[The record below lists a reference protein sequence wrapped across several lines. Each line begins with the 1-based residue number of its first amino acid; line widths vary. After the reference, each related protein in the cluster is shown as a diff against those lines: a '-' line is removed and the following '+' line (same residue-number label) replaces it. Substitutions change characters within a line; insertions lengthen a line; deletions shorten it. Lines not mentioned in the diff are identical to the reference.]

1 MRRPSLPSHLEGPG
15 PDSSCSTNANGFQ
28 DIVMSSDGE
37 PSTICPPPPH
47 IAARFYRPTSTRRK
61 SSTASSRRNSIT
73 SLHSNR
79 SNRSAHGGPYS
90 THIAQHLR
98 RASIIES
105 RKARLADKAA
115 HAEKVRLR
123 AALAKA
129 APRISTVS
137 ESRAAAAQQARE
149 RYLAQVA
156 ANCAEEVK
164 RAKKIAEDMK
174 ERKAAEHLKLKEDI
188 EEKLAEVERRRLMH
202 QQNLRRNRS
211 LFLPVAEEKKTAIH
225 AWKVLDEDAAA
236 KLIQRAWR
244 SWKRRQIVSDFLALD
259 LTIDH
264 VKRMSF
270 EETSD
275 LLAQEKV
282 LSRTARMLQLCELQ
296 DGEGGGLGENT
307 AVRMFLSTFLI
318 LGHPTEVLSND
329 GEQEQ
334 DLIRKARILISF
346 FENLFSGTS
355 FPRLFVPSSSQLAS
369 FVEAYSN
376 FQTVF
381 TAWRNRDSSFLVETM
396 VAQFVE
402 LDAIWQTVKNDVNGE
417 VAADYKEGIQQ
428 NQTLLLVRLK
438 RLAGTEEA
446 LKLVNEAVRARRR
459 SKTRRR
465 PVGDVR
471 PRAALRTANIAPV
484 LTPSVSTQSTVSQ
497 QESSASDRSLQANE
511 LQKVISPLPDN
522 RTLIHEL
529 AINKDY
535 RLDVNPRS
543 DMRNTVNRAVFQSM
557 RNDLAAGVGDEWV
570 VSMAQIIRDRLL
582 HLVTPG
588 KSLHVLITE
597 TLDPTLIEQQLNIGN
612 FSYEKF
618 FSFINTILPK
628 LCAPIRDFEVKAL
641 AADQSNDFIERLAKL
656 MHIIDL
662 LSLDY
667 ANYLLQASAPEL
679 LRRAAEYEQRS
690 FTERMGNSKLIKTL
704 RWWSHARA
712 KGASELSRRAAD
724 ASNNSSLASQ
734 PTSDK
739 IYSQGLIDLFIS
751 FPPLLPIDL
760 PETLEL
766 DQARVERI
774 RTDVLRITAIST
786 ILLTAKNLLKRDV
799 RSQWKSEAQR
809 MWDLPEVYRDA
820 SQYLSII
827 ESSHVLP
834 SATRSQLQGTITRV
848 LSEARASPDIS
859 HPVMKV
865 LLQKMKAH
873 VMNRLSAA
881 SAEDRLRNTTTAS
894 EVLAQGGMAEF
905 VAKIGAIV
913 DEMGKVKAV
922 DWEAHGMWL
931 DEVAK
936 EVGGSL

>member
-1 MRRPSLPSHLEGPG
+1 
-15 PDSSCSTNANGFQ
+15 
-28 DIVMSSDGE
+28 MSSDGE
-37 PSTICPPPPH
+37 PSAICPPPPH
-47 IAARFYRPTSTRRK
+47 IAARFYRSTSTRRK
-61 SSTASSRRNSIT
+61 SSAASSRRNSIT

-129 APRISTVS
+129 APRMSTAS
-137 ESRAAAAQQARE
+137 EDRAVAAQQARE

-156 ANCAEEVK
+156 ASCAEEVK

-174 ERKAAEHLKLKEDI
+174 ERKAAEHLKLKEDM
-188 EEKLAEVERRRLMH
+188 EEKLAEVDRRRLMH
-202 QQNLRRNRS
+202 QQNLRRNRT
-211 LFLPVAEEKKTAIH
+211 LFLPIVEEKKMPIN
-225 AWKVLDEDAAA
+225 AWKVQDDVAAA
-236 KLIQRAWR
+236 RLIQRVWR
-244 SWKRRQIVSDFLALD
+244 DWKRRQIVSDFLELD
-259 LTIDH
+259 LTVDR
-264 VKRMSF
+264 VKQLSF
-270 EETSD
+270 EDMSG
-275 LLAQEKV
+275 LLAEERV

-307 AVRMFLSTFLI
+307 AVRVFLSTLLI
-318 LGHPTEVLSND
+318 LGHPTQVLSND

-334 DLIRKARILISF
+334 DLIKKARILSAL
-346 FENLFSGTS
+346 FEDLFSKTS
-355 FPRLFVPSSSQLAS
+355 SPRTFVPSSSQLAS
-369 FVEAYSN
+369 FVEAYAT
-376 FQTVF
+376 FQTAF
-381 TAWRNRDSSFLVETM
+381 TAWRNHDSSFLVETM

-402 LDAIWQTVKNDVNGE
+402 LDAIWQTVKNDVNGG
-417 VAADYKEGIQQ
+417 VAADYKEGIQR

-438 RLAGTEEA
+438 RLAGSEEA

-471 PRAALRTANIAPV
+471 PRGALRTTHTEP
-484 LTPSVSTQSTVSQ
+484 TMRPSVSSQSTDSQ
-497 QESSASDRSLQANE
+497 PESLASDRSLQASE

-535 RLDVNPRS
+535 RIDVNPRS
-543 DMRNTVNRAVFQSM
+543 EMRNTVTRAVFQSM
-557 RNDLAAGVGDEWV
+557 RSDLAAGIGDEWV
-570 VSMAQIIRDRLL
+570 ISMAQTIRDKLL
-582 HLVTPG
+582 HVVTPG
-588 KSLHVLITE
+588 KTLHILITE
-597 TLDPTLIEQQLNIGN
+597 TLDPALIEQQLKIGN

-618 FSFINTILPK
+618 FSFMNTILPK
-628 LCAPIRDFEVKAL
+628 LCAPVRDPEVKAL

-656 MHIIDL
+656 MHVIDL

-690 FTERMGNSKLIKTL
+690 FTERMGNSKLTKTL

-712 KGASELSRRAAD
+712 KTASETSRRAD
-724 ASNNSSLASQ
+724 TSNNSVSLANQ

-739 IYSQGLIDLFIS
+739 IYSQGLVDLFIS

-774 RTDVLRITAIST
+774 RTDILHITTLST

-809 MWDLPEVYRDA
+809 MWELPKLYDDA
-820 SQYLSII
+820 TPYLSII
-827 ESSHVLP
+827 ESSHALP

-848 LSEARASPDIS
+848 LSEARMSPEIP

-865 LLQKMKAH
+865 LLQKMKTH
-873 VMNRLSAA
+873 VLSRLSAA
-881 SAEDRLRNTTTAS
+881 SAEDRLRSMTTAS

-905 VAKIGAIV
+905 VVKIGAIV
-913 DEMGKVKAV
+913 DELGRVKAV
-922 DWEAHGMWL
+922 DWEAHGLWL